1 MRRHISRFFV
11 VLLAVAFAAGGMAW
25 QSCLALQPAPA
36 SNITAQHRHA
46 DLAQSPAE
54 SGKHHHHQTDEK
66 RPAGHTDQ
74 QPSSDHSCMK
84 CCSLC
89 IASAVAPTNVNESVV
104 FTVSSIIFNFE
115 KKNFFGRTIRID
127 PGIPKRIV

>member
-1 MRRHISRFFV
+1 MRTRISCLFV
-11 VLLAVAFAAGGMAW
+11 VFLAVAFAASGMAW
-25 QSCLALQPAPA
+25 QSCLTLQPTPA
-36 SNITAQHRHA
+36 SDIFAQHRHA
-46 DLAQSPAE
+46 DLPQHHAE

-74 QPSSDHSCMK
+74 QSSDDHSCMK

-104 FTVSSIIFNFE
+104 FIASSIIFNFE